1 MKIRQRRIVKLKV
14 KVKVVLKDGILDPQG
29 KAVLHAI
36 NDLKFKGVNDVRIG
50 KYIELIFDGLEKSQ
64 VESEIQ
70 EICQK
75 LLANPVMENF
85 EYEIEESA

>member
-1 MKIRQRRIVKLKV
+1 MKV
-14 KVKVVLKDGILDPQG
+14 KVKVVLKEGILDPQG

-36 NDLKFKGVNDVRIG
+36 KDLKFEGVNDVRIG
-50 KYIELIFDGLEKSQ
+50 KYIELTFNGLTRSS
-64 VESEIQ
+64 VEDETK

-85 EYEIEESA
+85 DFEIEEIS

>member
-1 MKIRQRRIVKLKV
+1 MPDLKV

-50 KYIELIFDGLEKSQ
+50 KYIELTFDSLDQ
-64 VESEIQ
+64 YLVENETK

-75 LLANPVMENF
+75 LLANPVIENF
-85 EYEIEESA
+85 DYEIEELT

>member
-1 MKIRQRRIVKLKV
+1 MKV

-50 KYIELIFDGLEKSQ
+50 KYVELTFDGLEKSE
-64 VESEIQ
+64 VANEI
-70 EICQK
+70 EDICQK
-75 LLANPVMENF
+75 LLANPVIENF
-85 EYEIEESA
+85 EYEIKE